1 MTLKFRLLPSFRTRL
16 SGLLV
21 LTLLFSVTSTLAQ
34 AGTIVRVSTSVGDY
48 SIELLDEEAPITV
61 QNFLGYVNSDA
72 YNGTYL
78 HRVVTDFVV
87 QGGGYRFQPFV
98 GPIDVVAGPSIVNE
112 FGASN
117 LRGTVAMAKL
127 EGLPDSATHEWF
139 VNLSDNISLD
149 TNSGGFTVFGR
160 VLGNGMAVLDAI
172 DDLPK
177 INLGVKA
184 SDAPFLAAA
193 YNDPRDF
200 VYINVEVVERFS
212 ESAHVYETN
221 SGLLITSV
229 SVNADEEILS
239 LNFNTVTATPTLQI
253 QANLNS
259 VLRRRDS
266 FVGIASYSTT
276 YDRLRIPVL
285 EVTQGDEVLLFTNV
299 VFLLTDAES
308 SIFTLESYDQ

>member
-1 MTLKFRLLPSFRTRL
+1 MKFRLFPSFRTRL
-16 SGLLV
+16 SGLLA
-21 LTLLFSVTSTLAQ
+21 LALLFGVTTTSVQ
-34 AGTIVRVSTSVGDY
+34 AGTIVRVSTSIGDY

-61 QNFLGYVNSDA
+61 QNFLGYVNRDA

-87 QGGGYRFQPFV
+87 QGGGYRFQPFF
-98 GPIDVVAGPSIVNE
+98 GPIDVEAGPAIVNE

-127 EGLPDSATHEWF
+127 DGLPDSATHEWF
-139 VNLSDNISLD
+139 VNLADNVSLD

-184 SDAPFLAAA
+184 SDAPFLAVA
-193 YNDPRDF
+193 YNDPTDF

-212 ESAHVYETN
+212 ESAHVYEVG

-229 SVNADEEILS
+229 SVNGDEEILS
-239 LNFNTVTATPTLQI
+239 LNFNTVTSSPTLQI

-259 VLRRRDS
+259 VIRRRDG
-266 FVGIASYSTT
+266 FVGIATYSTT
-276 YDRLRIPVL
+276 DNRLRIPAL
-285 EVTQGDEVLLFTNV
+285 EVTQGDSVLLFTNV